1 MKRAERLNALKEII
15 ATIALSQCVYVFVVS
30 KLNGG
35 ATTTPCLT
43 CVACPDGE
51 HGKINGYQK
60 FTGSDADIA
69 YMLQMRQN
77 QIHYISLIDVFALCI
92 VSSSV
97 WKDDALMAKYSGDNE
112 QNFQEHVLTISDET
126 ILFLVLLNEAAR
138 WSAEVHLE
146 TKMVRQFC
154 W

>member
-1 MKRAERLNALKEII
+1 
-15 ATIALSQCVYVFVVS
+15 
-30 KLNGG
+30 
-35 ATTTPCLT
+35 
-43 CVACPDGE
+43 
-51 HGKINGYQK
+51 
-60 FTGSDADIA
+60 
-69 YMLQMRQN
+69 MLQMRQN
-77 QIHYISLIDVFALCI
+77 QVHYISLIDVFALCI

-126 ILFLVLLNEAAR
+126 FLLWVLLNYAAR